1 MPNKKQPAE
10 PSEIPGKMHPEINP
24 PVDPEEPLVPPE
36 DDPDIIPDEEIE
48 SPPYDEPAP
57 PGEGP

>member
-1 MPNKKQPAE
+1 MSNKKQAGE
-10 PSEIPGKMHPEINP
+10 PSEIPPQKYPEIHP
-24 PVDPEEPLVPPE
+24 PVDPEEPLVPPV

-48 SPPYDEPAP
+48 TPPYDEPAP